1 MGLKTKKPCSSL
13 QATLLIKLY
22 KKNHEFQY
30 KNVMLLK
37 NYIPTLRPIY
47 EKKSTNRNYPL
58 TEVFLKS
65 HLSQD
70 SEILLWVFA

>member
-22 KKNHEFQY
+22 KKIHEFQY

-47 EKKSTNRNYPL
+47 EKK
-58 TEVFLKS
+58 K
-65 HLSQD
+65 HK
-70 SEILLWVFA
+70 